1 MKDFLKYTLATVTG
15 LVLTGVVFFIFGIV
29 ALLGM
34 TFSEPAATQVTPH
47 SVMMLQLKGSLTER
61 SQEDPLAFLLG
72 DTYQGYGLNDVLA
85 AIRKAKEHPDIEGIY
100 IQAGYLNAG
109 FASLEEIRNALLDF
123 KESGKSIVTYADT
136 YTQGLYYLSSVA
148 DKVLLNPKG
157 MIEWKGLAASP
168 VFYKELLE
176 KVGVEMQVF
185 KVGTYKSA
193 VEPYIATE
201 MSDANREQVSMY
213 IHSIW
218 QHMVKQVAE
227 ARQQTPQRLNEAAD
241 EMLMFQ
247 PAEKCLTY
255 GLADALVYKDEV
267 EDLLKQQC
275 GLNEDDEVNYL
286 SLEAMKHLQNAQP
299 KDKSGQIV
307 AVYYASGQIVDYAVE
322 SPLTAGNEPMIV
334 ANKVIADLKK
344 LQKNDDVK
352 AVVLRINSPGGSAY
366 ASESPL
372 TAGNE
377 PMIVANKVIADLKKL
392 QKNDDVK
399 AVVLRINSPGGSAYA
414 SEQIW
419 HAVSQL
425 KREKPVIV
433 SMGDYAASGGYY
445 MACNAD
451 TIVAQPTTLTGSIGI
466 YGMFPNTQKLTE
478 KLGVH
483 FDGVKTNRYADF
495 GSFGRGLNEGEKG
508 LMQRYVN
515 EGYDLFLTRCA
526 NGRLMTKE
534 AVDKVAQGR
543 VWTGAD
549 ALERGLVDV
558 LGGLDTAIGIAARKA
573 QVESYTLQ
581 AFPKQSGFLEAL
593 LEMSPTV
600 YLQRMYLGGQAAE
613 LYSTL
618 QQINHWDCYDPI
630 QAIVP
635 YDLSIH

>member
-322 SPLTAGNEPMIV
+322 T
-334 ANKVIADLKK
+334 
-344 LQKNDDVK
+344 
-352 AVVLRINSPGGSAY
+352 
-366 ASESPL
+366 PL

>member
-366 ASESPL
+366 ASE
-372 TAGNE
+372 
-377 PMIVANKVIADLKKL
+377 
-392 QKNDDVK
+392 
-399 AVVLRINSPGGSAYA
+399 
-414 SEQIW
+414 QIW

-593 LEMSPTV
+593 LEMNPTV

-618 QQINHWDCYDPI
+618 QRINHWDCYDPI

-635 YDLSIH
+635 YYLSIH

>member
-255 GLADALVYKDEV
+255 GLADALVYKDEI

-366 ASESPL
+366 ASE
-372 TAGNE
+372 
-377 PMIVANKVIADLKKL
+377 
-392 QKNDDVK
+392 
-399 AVVLRINSPGGSAYA
+399 
-414 SEQIW
+414 QIW

-425 KREKPVIV
+425 KREKPVTV

-593 LEMSPTV
+593 LEMNPTV

-618 QQINHWDCYDPI
+618 QRINHWDCYDPI

>member
-15 LVLTGVVFFIFGIV
+15 LVLTGIVFFIFGIV

-34 TFSEPAATQVTPH
+34 TFSEPTATQVTPH

-366 ASESPL
+366 ASE
-372 TAGNE
+372 
-377 PMIVANKVIADLKKL
+377 
-392 QKNDDVK
+392 
-399 AVVLRINSPGGSAYA
+399 
-414 SEQIW
+414 QIW

-593 LEMSPTV
+593 LEMNPTV

-618 QQINHWDCYDPI
+618 QRINHWDCYDPI

>member
-34 TFSEPAATQVTPH
+34 TFSEPTATQVTPH

-136 YTQGLYYLSSVA
+136 YTQGLYYLPSVA

-275 GLNEDDEVNYL
+275 GLSEDDEVNYL

-307 AVYYASGQIVDYAVE
+307 AVYYASGQIVDYAV
-322 SPLTAGNEPMIV
+322 
-334 ANKVIADLKK
+334 
-344 LQKNDDVK
+344 
-352 AVVLRINSPGGSAY
+352 
-366 ASESPL
+366 ESPL

-593 LEMSPTV
+593 LEMNPTV

>member
-15 LVLTGVVFFIFGIV
+15 LVLTGIVFFIFGIV

-34 TFSEPAATQVTPH
+34 TFSEPTATQVTPH

-366 ASESPL
+366 ASE
-372 TAGNE
+372 
-377 PMIVANKVIADLKKL
+377 
-392 QKNDDVK
+392 
-399 AVVLRINSPGGSAYA
+399 
-414 SEQIW
+414 QIW

>member
-85 AIRKAKEHPDIEGIY
+85 AIRKAKEHPDIKGIY

-366 ASESPL
+366 ASE
-372 TAGNE
+372 
-377 PMIVANKVIADLKKL
+377 
-392 QKNDDVK
+392 
-399 AVVLRINSPGGSAYA
+399 
-414 SEQIW
+414 QIW

-466 YGMFPNTQKLTE
+466 YGMFPDTQKLTE

-593 LEMSPTV
+593 LEMNPTV

-618 QQINHWDCYDPI
+618 QRINHWDCYDPI

>member
-34 TFSEPAATQVTPH
+34 TFSEPTATQVTPH

-366 ASESPL
+366 ASE
-372 TAGNE
+372 
-377 PMIVANKVIADLKKL
+377 
-392 QKNDDVK
+392 
-399 AVVLRINSPGGSAYA
+399 
-414 SEQIW
+414 QIW

-466 YGMFPNTQKLTE
+466 YGMFPDTQKLTE

-593 LEMSPTV
+593 LEMNPTV

-618 QQINHWDCYDPI
+618 QRINHWDCYDPI

>member
-366 ASESPL
+366 ASE
-372 TAGNE
+372 
-377 PMIVANKVIADLKKL
+377 
-392 QKNDDVK
+392 
-399 AVVLRINSPGGSAYA
+399 
-414 SEQIW
+414 QIW

-593 LEMSPTV
+593 FEMNPTV

>member
-322 SPLTAGNEPMIV
+322 T
-334 ANKVIADLKK
+334 
-344 LQKNDDVK
+344 
-352 AVVLRINSPGGSAY
+352 
-366 ASESPL
+366 PL

-425 KREKPVIV
+425 KREKPIIV

-593 LEMSPTV
+593 LEMNPTV

>member
-15 LVLTGVVFFIFGIV
+15 LVLTGIVFFIFGIV

-34 TFSEPAATQVTPH
+34 TFSEPTATQVTPH

-322 SPLTAGNEPMIV
+322 T
-334 ANKVIADLKK
+334 
-344 LQKNDDVK
+344 
-352 AVVLRINSPGGSAY
+352 
-366 ASESPL
+366 PL

-593 LEMSPTV
+593 LEMNPTV

>member
-34 TFSEPAATQVTPH
+34 TFSEPTATQVTPH

-275 GLNEDDEVNYL
+275 GLSEDDEVNYL

-322 SPLTAGNEPMIV
+322 T
-334 ANKVIADLKK
+334 
-344 LQKNDDVK
+344 
-352 AVVLRINSPGGSAY
+352 
-366 ASESPL
+366 PL

-573 QVESYTLQ
+573 QMESYTLQ

-593 LEMSPTV
+593 LEMNPTV

>member
-34 TFSEPAATQVTPH
+34 TFSEPTATQVTPH

-275 GLNEDDEVNYL
+275 GLSEDDEVNYL

-322 SPLTAGNEPMIV
+322 T
-334 ANKVIADLKK
+334 
-344 LQKNDDVK
+344 
-352 AVVLRINSPGGSAY
+352 
-366 ASESPL
+366 PL

-593 LEMSPTV
+593 LEMNPTV

>member
-275 GLNEDDEVNYL
+275 GLNENDEVNYL

-322 SPLTAGNEPMIV
+322 T
-334 ANKVIADLKK
+334 
-344 LQKNDDVK
+344 
-352 AVVLRINSPGGSAY
+352 
-366 ASESPL
+366 PL

-593 LEMSPTV
+593 LEMNPTV

-618 QQINHWDCYDPI
+618 QRINHWDCYDPI

>member
-15 LVLTGVVFFIFGIV
+15 LVLTGIVFFIFGIV

-34 TFSEPAATQVTPH
+34 TFSEPTATQVTPH

-366 ASESPL
+366 ASE
-372 TAGNE
+372 
-377 PMIVANKVIADLKKL
+377 
-392 QKNDDVK
+392 
-399 AVVLRINSPGGSAYA
+399 
-414 SEQIW
+414 QIW

-593 LEMSPTV
+593 LEMNPTV

>member
-275 GLNEDDEVNYL
+275 GLSEDDEVNYL

-307 AVYYASGQIVDYAVE
+307 AVYYASGQIVDYAV
-322 SPLTAGNEPMIV
+322 
-334 ANKVIADLKK
+334 
-344 LQKNDDVK
+344 
-352 AVVLRINSPGGSAY
+352 
-366 ASESPL
+366 ESPL

-593 LEMSPTV
+593 LEMNPTV

>member
-15 LVLTGVVFFIFGIV
+15 LVLTGIVFFIFGIV

-34 TFSEPAATQVTPH
+34 TFSEPTATQVTPH

-275 GLNEDDEVNYL
+275 GLSEDDEVNYL

-307 AVYYASGQIVDYAVE
+307 AVYYASGQIVDYAV
-322 SPLTAGNEPMIV
+322 
-334 ANKVIADLKK
+334 
-344 LQKNDDVK
+344 
-352 AVVLRINSPGGSAY
+352 
-366 ASESPL
+366 ESPL

-593 LEMSPTV
+593 LEMNPTV
-600 YLQRMYLGGQAAE
+600 YLQRMYLGRQAAE

>member
-15 LVLTGVVFFIFGIV
+15 LVLTGIVFFIFGIV

-34 TFSEPAATQVTPH
+34 TFSEPTATQVTPH

-275 GLNEDDEVNYL
+275 GLSEDDEVNYL

-307 AVYYASGQIVDYAVE
+307 AVYYANGQIVDYAV
-322 SPLTAGNEPMIV
+322 
-334 ANKVIADLKK
+334 
-344 LQKNDDVK
+344 
-352 AVVLRINSPGGSAY
+352 
-366 ASESPL
+366 ESPL

-593 LEMSPTV
+593 LEMNPTV

-618 QQINHWDCYDPI
+618 QRINHWDCYDPI

>member
-322 SPLTAGNEPMIV
+322 T
-334 ANKVIADLKK
+334 
-344 LQKNDDVK
+344 
-352 AVVLRINSPGGSAY
+352 
-366 ASESPL
+366 PL

-593 LEMSPTV
+593 FEMNPTV

>member
-366 ASESPL
+366 ASE
-372 TAGNE
+372 
-377 PMIVANKVIADLKKL
+377 
-392 QKNDDVK
+392 
-399 AVVLRINSPGGSAYA
+399 
-414 SEQIW
+414 QIW

>member
-15 LVLTGVVFFIFGIV
+15 LVLTGIVFFIFGIV

-34 TFSEPAATQVTPH
+34 TFSEPTATQVTPH

-322 SPLTAGNEPMIV
+322 T
-334 ANKVIADLKK
+334 
-344 LQKNDDVK
+344 
-352 AVVLRINSPGGSAY
+352 
-366 ASESPL
+366 PL

-451 TIVAQPTTLTGSIGI
+451 TIVAQPTTLTSSIGI

>member
-15 LVLTGVVFFIFGIV
+15 LVLTGIVFFIFGIV

-366 ASESPL
+366 ASE
-372 TAGNE
+372 
-377 PMIVANKVIADLKKL
+377 
-392 QKNDDVK
+392 
-399 AVVLRINSPGGSAYA
+399 
-414 SEQIW
+414 QIW

>member
-366 ASESPL
+366 ASE
-372 TAGNE
+372 
-377 PMIVANKVIADLKKL
+377 
-392 QKNDDVK
+392 
-399 AVVLRINSPGGSAYA
+399 
-414 SEQIW
+414 QIW

-593 LEMSPTV
+593 LEMNPTV

>member
-34 TFSEPAATQVTPH
+34 TFSEPTATQVTPH

-100 IQAGYLNAG
+100 IQARYLNAG

-275 GLNEDDEVNYL
+275 GLSEDDEVNYL

-322 SPLTAGNEPMIV
+322 SPLTT
-334 ANKVIADLKK
+334 
-344 LQKNDDVK
+344 
-352 AVVLRINSPGGSAY
+352 S
-366 ASESPL
+366 
-372 TAGNE
+372 NE

-593 LEMSPTV
+593 LEMNPTV

-618 QQINHWDCYDPI
+618 QRINHWDYYDPI

>member
-148 DKVLLNPKG
+148 NKVLLNPKG

-307 AVYYASGQIVDYAVE
+307 AVYYASGQIVDYAV
-322 SPLTAGNEPMIV
+322 
-334 ANKVIADLKK
+334 
-344 LQKNDDVK
+344 
-352 AVVLRINSPGGSAY
+352 
-366 ASESPL
+366 ESPL

-593 LEMSPTV
+593 LEMNPTV

-618 QQINHWDCYDPI
+618 QRINHWDCYDPI

>member
-34 TFSEPAATQVTPH
+34 TFSEPTATQVTPH

-275 GLNEDDEVNYL
+275 GLSEDDEVNYL

-307 AVYYASGQIVDYAVE
+307 AVYYASGQIVDYAV
-322 SPLTAGNEPMIV
+322 
-334 ANKVIADLKK
+334 
-344 LQKNDDVK
+344 
-352 AVVLRINSPGGSAY
+352 
-366 ASESPL
+366 ESPL

-593 LEMSPTV
+593 LEMNPTV

>member
-15 LVLTGVVFFIFGIV
+15 LVLTGIVFFIFGIV

-34 TFSEPAATQVTPH
+34 TFSEPTATQVTPH

-275 GLNEDDEVNYL
+275 GLSEDDEVNYL

-307 AVYYASGQIVDYAVE
+307 AVYYASGQIVDYAV
-322 SPLTAGNEPMIV
+322 
-334 ANKVIADLKK
+334 
-344 LQKNDDVK
+344 
-352 AVVLRINSPGGSAY
+352 
-366 ASESPL
+366 ESPL

-593 LEMSPTV
+593 LEMNPTV

-618 QQINHWDCYDPI
+618 QRINHWDCYDPI